1 MRAETAS
8 EWAEV
13 MGYYGPDSLTWRLGG
28 EAAMLLGGGRAVLM
42 QLAHPLVAAGVGRYS
57 SYGSD
62 PWGRVGR
69 TIDLM
74 QRITFGTR
82 TEARIAAR
90 TINRL
95 HLHVTGTLGG
105 AAGDLPSS
113 TRYSAHDPDLL
124 LWVHATLVD
133 TILTLYPLLVSPLSR
148 AEQERY
154 YEESK
159 RVPALLGLPPAAQ
172 PQTLDEFHAYI
183 RDMLAS
189 DRLAL
194 TSEARE
200 VQRIVLHMPVPPV
213 LRPLL
218 AATEQVTIGILPER
232 VRDLYGLTWDSR
244 RQMLLDLAMAG
255 SRRLLVRVPQSLRE
269 MPYAR
274 AAYRRTRGLGA
285 PDACA

>member
-1 MRAETAS
+1 MHTDIPS

-13 MGYYGPDSLTWRLGG
+13 VGYYGPDTLTWRLGG
-28 EAAMLLGGGRAVLM
+28 EAALLLGGGRAVLM

-57 SYGSD
+57 SYGTD

-69 TIDLM
+69 TLDLM

-95 HLHVTGTLGG
+95 HIHVTGTLPH
-105 AAGDLPSS
+105 AAGDLPAGAPYAA
-113 TRYSAHDPDLL
+113 RNLDLL

-133 TILTLYPLLVSPLSR
+133 TMLMLYPLLVAPLSR

-159 RVPALLGLPPAAQ
+159 RVPALLGLPSASLP
-172 PQTLDEFHAYI
+172 PTLDDFRAYM
-183 RDMLAS
+183 RAMLS
-189 DRLAL
+189 SNQLAL
-194 TSEARE
+194 TPEAKD
-200 VQRIVLHMPVPPV
+200 VQRIVMHMPVPFV

-218 AATEQVTIGILPER
+218 MATEQVTVGILPPRLREM
-232 VRDLYGLTWDSR
+232 YSFTWDSP
-244 RQMLLDLAMAG
+244 RQRLLDLAFAG
-255 SRRLLVRVPQSLRE
+255 SRQLLARIPQPLRE
-269 MPYAR
+269 LPYAR
-274 AAYRRTRGLGA
+274 AAYRRTRGLDA
-285 PDACA
+285 PPACA

>member
-1 MRAETAS
+1 MRTDTPS

-13 MGYYGPDSLTWRLGG
+13 VGYYGPDTLTWRLGS
-28 EAAMLLGGGRAVLM
+28 EAAMLLGGGGAVLM

-95 HLHVTGTLGG
+95 HSHVTGALSH
-105 AAGDLPSS
+105 AAGDFPAGA
-113 TRYSAHDPDLL
+113 RYAARNPELL

-133 TILTLYPLLVSPLSR
+133 TMLMLYPLLVAPLSR
-148 AEQERY
+148 AQQEQY

-159 RVPALLGLPPAAQ
+159 RVPVLLGLPSSLLPA
-172 PQTLDEFHAYI
+172 TIDDFHAYM
-183 RDMLAS
+183 RETLTS
-189 DRLAL
+189 DHLAL
-194 TSEARE
+194 TPEAKE
-200 VQRIVLHMPVPPV
+200 VQRIVMHMPVPLV

-218 AATEQVTIGILPER
+218 MATEQVTVGILPPR
-232 VRDLYGLTWDSR
+232 LRDMYGFAWDSP
-244 RQMLLDLAMAG
+244 RQKLLDLAFAG
-255 SRRLLVRVPQSLRE
+255 SRQLLARVPQPLRE
-269 MPYAR
+269 LPYAR
-274 AAYRRTRGLGA
+274 AAYHRTRGLDA
-285 PDACA
+285 PPACA